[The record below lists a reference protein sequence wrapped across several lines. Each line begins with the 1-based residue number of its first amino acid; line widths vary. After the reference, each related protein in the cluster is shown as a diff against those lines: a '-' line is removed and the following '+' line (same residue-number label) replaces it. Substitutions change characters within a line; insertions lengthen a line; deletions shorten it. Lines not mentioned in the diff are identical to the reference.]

1 MWILGIVQ
9 FVFIAVIAVWEFKL
23 KSPAVFLW
31 ATLLIMFGL
40 MHMINSI
47 TGDYMYSDTVL
58 SEASLFVIGF
68 CIIYAFI
75 RYLLVGGKKKT
86 TREVFQ
92 YENVKTSLG
101 EQDTNDSLLFLIFVL
116 AMALK
121 LIPYIRFVGS
131 IFSSSWSEGRDYSAN
146 LGYMNTEQLARI
158 FIYSLSGLAALFI
171 AKRDKKWIA
180 VSALLI
186 IGVLLTRNRIEI
198 LPFLCSI
205 IAVYLYKQDRLNIK
219 VIVFSVIAGFA
230 VIYLVYALRVFRHY
244 GTVQDF
250 LQRFDLNGFNNTVR
264 LYLATDNG
272 ELGLRRDFYFF
283 LRGHNR
289 FENFGKMHSYLRMLL
304 VYLPTS
310 WSFGLKPD
318 DFAIAM
324 GQAMG
329 MRAGG
334 STHPTLFGD
343 CYANLGGLGVLL
355 GGFWAAYASIADSI
369 IVKRK
374 RIATQILLY
383 VLNAVVYVI
392 IGRGSVY
399 NGFWF
404 VAFGV
409 PLLVFVESYL
419 NHSRKPRF
427 KIVLGKKH
435 FRQIENFKQ

>member
-1 MWILGIVQ
+1 MWMLGIVQ
-9 FVFIAVIAVWEFKL
+9 FVLIAAIAVWEFKL

-58 SEASLFVIGF
+58 SEASLFAIGF
-68 CIIYAFI
+68 CIVYAFI
-75 RYLLVGGKKKT
+75 RYLFVRGKRKT

-92 YENVKTSLG
+92 YENVKTCLS
-101 EQDTNDSLLFLIFVL
+101 EQDTNDSLLFVVFVL

-131 IFSSSWSEGRDYSAN
+131 IFSTSWSEGRDYSAS

-171 AKRDKKWIA
+171 AKKDKKWIA

-186 IGVLLTRNRIEI
+186 FGVLLTRNRIEI

-205 IAVYLYKQDRLNIK
+205 IAVYLYKKDKLNLKI
-219 VIVFSVIAGFA
+219 VVFSAIAGFA

-250 LQRFDLNGFNNTVR
+250 IQRFDIKEFNNTVR

-283 LRGHNR
+283 LRGHNQY
-289 FENFGKMHSYLRMLL
+289 EDFGKMHSYLRMLF

-343 CYANLGGLGVLL
+343 CYANLGVLGVFL
-355 GGFWAAYASIADSI
+355 GGFWAIYANIADSI
-369 IVKRK
+369 IIKRK
-374 RIATQILLY
+374 RMATQILLY

-404 VAFGV
+404 VAYGV
-409 PLLVFVESYL
+409 PLLVFVEWYL
-419 NHSRKPRF
+419 NHSRTPKI
-427 KIVLGKKH
+427 KIVLRRNNLKPNGDSL
-435 FRQIENFKQ
+435 Q